1 MNGED
6 GLVRGLETESGK
18 VVQVLEG
25 GHEEN
30 VKIRSLW
37 AGMVDGKEW
46 LVSGGFDRKV
56 VVWRAA

>member
-6 GLVRGLETESGK
+6 GLVRGLETGSGK

-25 GHEEN
+25 GHEGN

-37 AGMVDGKEW
+37 AGVVDGKEW
-46 LVSGGFDRKV
+46 LVSGGFDRRV
-56 VVWRAA
+56 VVWRVE